1 MPYLDEQ
8 RAIWLAEHVLPHEP
22 ALRAWLVHRMPRGTG
37 SGFEI
42 DDVVQEAYAVLATLG
57 GVAHIR
63 DPRAYLYTVAQSVIL
78 QHVRRASIVS
88 IEMVAEIDSADH
100 AGDERSPDRCAAA
113 SEELRRVGRLIAGLP
128 DKCRQAFVLRKVHGL
143 SQRQIA
149 ASMGISESTVEKHI
163 GKGVRLLAAAMA
175 RAHDDGPGE
184 RPVRNERMRKDHG
197 ISSRPE

>member
-1 MPYLDEQ
+1 
-8 RAIWLAEHVLPHEP
+8 
-22 ALRAWLVHRMPRGTG
+22 
-37 SGFEI
+37 
-42 DDVVQEAYAVLATLG
+42 
-57 GVAHIR
+57 
-63 DPRAYLYTVAQSVIL
+63 VIL

-88 IEMVAEIDSADH
+88 IDMVAEIDSADH